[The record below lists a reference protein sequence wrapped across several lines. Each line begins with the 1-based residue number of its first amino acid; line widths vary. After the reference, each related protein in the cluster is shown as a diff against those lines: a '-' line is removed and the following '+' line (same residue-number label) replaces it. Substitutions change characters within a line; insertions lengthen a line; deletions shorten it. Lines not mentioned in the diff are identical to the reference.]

1 MPLYYRLQLVTIYSY
16 LGKRLGR
23 VSHQTGSVFFFISR
37 LAGSALRLYLAAL
50 VLHTFIFEEW
60 GISFDL
66 TVALTIILIWLYT
79 FQGGIKTII
88 WTDTF
93 QTFFMIAALAATILI
108 LSDKLNIAIFD
119 LPVRIYEH
127 EYSKMLF
134 WDFEDKRNFFKQFFG
149 GAFIALV
156 MTGLD
161 QDMMQK
167 NLTCRNVK
175 EAQKNMFWF
184 SLILVPVNLL
194 FMSLGVLL
202 YIFAEKNGIS
212 VVGDALF
219 PHTAKSYLGTFGAMM
234 FFLGVIAAAYSSA
247 DSAMAAL
254 TTSVC
259 YDFIGFERKNF
270 SEKKKKTI
278 RMGVHVLVSLLMLL
292 VIMIASKTES
302 KSIID
307 IVFKAAGYTYGP
319 LLGLFAYAILTNRP
333 TVDALTPFISLLS
346 PFLIFI
352 LDRNSA
358 EWFEYTFGYELLPL
372 NGLLS
377 FAMLYAGG
385 FLVKKT

>member
-1 MPLYYRLQLVTIYSY
+1 
-16 LGKRLGR
+16 
-23 VSHQTGSVFFFISR
+23 
-37 LAGSALRLYLAAL
+37 
-50 VLHTFIFEEW
+50 
-60 GISFDL
+60 
-66 TVALTIILIWLYT
+66 
-79 FQGGIKTII
+79 
-88 WTDTF
+88 
-93 QTFFMIAALAATILI
+93 
-108 LSDKLNIAIFD
+108 LSDKLNIAFFD
-119 LPVRIYEH
+119 LPATIYEH

-167 NLTCRNVK
+167 NLTCRNIQ

-184 SLILVPVNLL
+184 SIILVPVNLL

-202 YIFAEKNGIS
+202 YIFAEKNGIN

-219 PHTAKSYLGTFGAMM
+219 PHTAKNFLGTFGAMM

-278 RMGVHVLVSLLMLL
+278 RMTVHISVSILMLL
-292 VIMIASKTES
+292 VIIIASKSES

-319 LLGLFAYAILTNRP
+319 LLGLFSYAVLTKRP
-333 TVDALTPFISLLS
+333 ALDALTPVIALLS
-346 PFLIFI
+346 PLLIFI
-352 LDRNSA
+352 LDSNSA
-358 EWFEYTFGYELLPL
+358 EWFGYSFGYELLPL

-377 FAMLYAGG
+377 FLMLFAAG
-385 FLVKKT
+385 LMIKKT